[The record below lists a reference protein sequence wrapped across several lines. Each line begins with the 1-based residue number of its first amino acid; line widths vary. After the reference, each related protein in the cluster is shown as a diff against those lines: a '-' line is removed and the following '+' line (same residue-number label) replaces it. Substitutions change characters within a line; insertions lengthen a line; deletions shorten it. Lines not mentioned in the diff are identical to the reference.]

1 MSLSPEMRALAT
13 VIKAAAGALALE
25 CQALAALPVGGVAAP
40 VLASPRLGV
49 GWVACGVVLPQG
61 AASGAVQL
69 GALVTQTD
77 VKTTWPDGSIRFAV
91 VTAKSPAADVYP
103 LTEGESSSGAFV
115 PVWPSASVSFAI
127 DGLAYVAALP
137 SFVPI
142 DQWLIGPL
150 VRETRVVVPA
160 LGVNGPHPLLQV
172 VFDVRSYVDGSHR
185 VDVTVQNVK
194 DVQEGA
200 SVTYDVLVTVKRSSY
215 VRTGVV
221 HPYLTRWRKTF
232 STAGFV
238 EADVVPD
245 LEPWYEAGAVP
256 RFLSTVIDPKPSIQG
271 AGFVPLGCGDMSSD
285 MSAPGGRPEIAPYPN
300 WTAQYLVRQRPE
312 QRAYMLASADL
323 SGSWRGHITEAD
335 GQTLISL
342 DAYPTYWLDGRA
354 GTHAKGNSDGFVG
367 PNAARVPKSPSDQ
380 SPWPG
385 GWSWPID
392 TAHHP
397 SLNYVPYLLTGDRF
411 HLDQMKLW
419 ANFTLLATW
428 PGPGTRQNSRGILL
442 YENQARGI
450 GWALRTLVDV
460 AAYTPDA
467 DPAKAYFRS
476 KLQNNLD
483 ALNVMATAASGGFL
497 ETVFNFGLY
506 GGVVT
511 SLWANAYIGWA
522 LDHAEAQGLGPVGA
536 MRDRIV
542 RTQVTFF
549 SSAADGYPRERG
561 APYYPVIGTPA
572 ALFTGMQQVFDASK
586 ASDDRVLRDYLPEAR
601 MMLQIGAREGV
612 PGAQAALDYVLSII
626 AGDVNFRSGY
636 AVLP

>member
-49 GWVACGVVLPQG
+49 GWVTCGVVLPQG

-103 LTEGESSSGAFV
+103 LTDGESSSGAFV

-127 DGLAYVAALP
+127 DGFNYVAALP
-137 SFVPI
+137 SFVPV
-142 DQWLIGPL
+142 DPWLTGPL

-160 LGVNGPHPLLQV
+160 LGTNGPHPLLQV

-194 DVQEGA
+194 DVTEGA
-200 SVTYDVLVTVKRSSY
+200 AVTYDVLIVVKKSSY
-215 VRTGVV
+215 VGTDVV

-232 STAGFV
+232 TTAGFT
-238 EADVVPD
+238 EAEVVPD

-256 RFLSTVIDPKPSIQG
+256 RFLPTVVDARPTAQG
-271 AGFVPLGCGDMSSD
+271 PGFVPLGFGDMSID

-300 WTAQYLVRQRPE
+300 WTAQYLVHQRPE

-335 GQTLISL
+335 GLTLITL
-342 DAYPTYWLDGRA
+342 DNYPDYWLDGRA
-354 GTHAKGNSDGFVG
+354 GTRPAG
-367 PNAARVPKSPSDQ
+367 PNAVRVDHQ
-380 SPWPG
+380 GGPWPG
-385 GWSWPID
+385 AWSWPID
-392 TAHHP
+392 IAHHP
-397 SLNYVPYLLTGDRF
+397 SLTYVPYLLTGDRF
-411 HLDQMKLW
+411 YLDQMKFW

-428 PGPGTRQNSRGILL
+428 PSNGLRQGGKGILVD
-442 YENQARGI
+442 NQARGI
-450 GWALRTLVDV
+450 GWSIRTLADV
-460 AAYTPDA
+460 AAYLPDA
-467 DPAKAYFRS
+467 DSLAAYFRTR
-476 KLQNNLD
+476 LQNNLNYFD
-483 ALNVMATAASGGFL
+483 TMAKAIGGGFL
-497 ETVFNFGLY
+497 ETVFNFSLY
-506 GGVVT
+506 GGTVT

-522 LDHAEAQGLGPVGA
+522 LDHAEAQGFGPVA
-536 MRDRIV
+536 VLRDRIV
-542 RTQVTFF
+542 RTQIAFF
-549 SSAADGYPRERG
+549 SSSAEGYPRERG
-561 APYYPVIGTPA
+561 APYYPMVGTAA
-572 ALFTGMQQVFDASK
+572 ALFTTMQQVFDASK

-612 PGAQAALDYVLSII
+612 PGARAALDYLLSII